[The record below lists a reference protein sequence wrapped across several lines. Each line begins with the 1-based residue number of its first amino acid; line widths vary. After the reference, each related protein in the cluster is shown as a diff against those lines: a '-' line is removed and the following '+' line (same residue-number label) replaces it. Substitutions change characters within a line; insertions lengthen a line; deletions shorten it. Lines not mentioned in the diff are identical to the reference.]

1 MKIVLTKKEI
11 KTLRKLIK
19 ELPDGVFD
27 TEETM
32 ALLNRA
38 KEAAKESGE
47 AVIEFDDKAF
57 YELAKKLDELDDDIE
72 QIITDAAETTT
83 ETVEA
88 AMSSDGTK
96 DGGEKEKVLTA
107 EEIADL
113 PAKERWNIPIRSK
126 KEQEE
131 ANEMSPFEVNFR
143 PHEIDSFAEVEVLLY
158 HYNGHAAAKVDKDG
172 NILKIYAV
180 RFPGKPSVSLG
191 DLNDEEVEALKRP
204 TNSVDGRGLWRKVS
218 LKEAI
223 VSMEQYFEFHK
234 NWYVN
239 KYGPNYEKIL
249 SKHRIAGDSW
259 RNCHAASY

>member
-1 MKIVLTKKEI
+1 MKLVLTKKEI
-11 KTLRKLIK
+11 KSFRKFVK
-19 ELPDGVFD
+19 ELPEGILD
-27 TEETM
+27 TEEIV
-32 ALLNRA
+32 ALLKRA

-47 AVIEFDDKAF
+47 AVIEFDDNAF
-57 YELAKKLDELDDDIE
+57 LELVKKFEAVGDDIE
-72 QIITDAAETTT
+72 QIVTDAADSTT
-83 ETVEA
+83 ETVAE
-88 AMSSDGTK
+88 AMSGDGK
-96 DGGEKEKVLTA
+96 KEPEKVLTA
-107 EEIADL
+107 EEIEKL
-113 PAKERWNIPIRSK
+113 PTKERWKIPIRSK

-131 ANEMSPFEVNFR
+131 ANAMSPFEVNFR